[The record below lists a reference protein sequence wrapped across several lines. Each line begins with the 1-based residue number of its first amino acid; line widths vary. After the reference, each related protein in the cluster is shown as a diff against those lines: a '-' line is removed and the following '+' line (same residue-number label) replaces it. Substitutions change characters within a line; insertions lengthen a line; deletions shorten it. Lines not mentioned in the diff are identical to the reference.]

1 VTSPLPVD
9 GAAGYTTCG
18 RRAGS
23 LYHERQDA
31 KTYKA
36 WGVSYLKYDDCGEDN
51 IQSYAKYMVM
61 KDALVAA
68 YGRAT
73 PIDYYSYEPF
83 QVYGHD
89 AVQQMAWV
97 STVGDLW
104 RSGGDI
110 RASWKSIMANAR
122 ANNKWAPNSRPGHYN
137 DAECAT
143 QTSST
148 DGPKG
153 SPTAD

>member
-1 VTSPLPVD
+1 MTSPLPAD

-31 KTYKA
+31 KTYKS
-36 WGVSYLKYDDCGEDN
+36 WGVSYLKYDDCGEAN

-73 PIDYYSYEPF
+73 PIDYYRF
-83 QVYGHD
+83 A
-89 AVQQMAWV
+89 AVVQHTQRRFFCVLRLTACL
-97 STVGDLW
+97 GFCKK
-104 RSGGDI
+104 G
-110 RASWKSIMANAR
+110 
-122 ANNKWAPNSRPGHYN
+122 
-137 DAECAT
+137 AT
-143 QTSST
+143 
-148 DGPKG
+148 P
-153 SPTAD
+153 